1 MQNVCLCFRTGF
13 FLINMIQST
22 RIWDWVRCVCGLGQ
36 RVKWS
41 CISTN
46 CRDTQLQIVT
56 IHFPINAATTS
67 KLSVCFVRGQNKTRK
82 KLNKSCPPQNAAL
95 NAFYMFYCAFFRVF
109 KTMQLF
115 AEWTTHTHILAQWG
129 FVWYFAPVAV
139 WNPVLCAASRLSLL
153 ISDFHFK
160 MLINLGS

>member
-22 RIWDWVRCVCGLGQ
+22 RILDWVRCVCGLGQ

-46 CRDTQLQIVT
+46 CKDTQLQIVT

-115 AEWTTHTHILAQWG
+115 AEWMHTYTYLGPMG
-129 FVWYFAPVAV
+129 FCLVF
-139 WNPVLCAASRLSLL
+139 CTSRSLKSSFMCC
-153 ISDFHFK
+153 I
-160 MLINLGS
+160 